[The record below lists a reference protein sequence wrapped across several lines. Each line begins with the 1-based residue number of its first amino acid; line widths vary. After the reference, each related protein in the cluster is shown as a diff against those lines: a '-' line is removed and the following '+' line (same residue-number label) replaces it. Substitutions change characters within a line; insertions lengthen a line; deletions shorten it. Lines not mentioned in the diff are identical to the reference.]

1 MSSSVIIKR
10 GFDIKL
16 EGASEKILST
26 ETEPQ
31 LFAIKPG
38 DFPGLIPKLNVRV
51 GDHVL
56 AGSPIFND
64 KKNPQILYTSPVS
77 GKVVAINRG
86 ERRAILEIIVEKA
99 GDEYVDFGKSDPSS
113 AGRELIKKVL
123 LISGLWPAIRQRPY
137 HIVANPNVI
146 PKSIFI
152 SCFDS
157 APLAPDYNYIMD
169 NFSIT
174 CFRTGIVALRKL
186 TDGLVHLVLNG
197 KVSASAAFKN
207 IPGVEISHFS
217 GPHPSGNVGVQI
229 HHLDP
234 VLKGESVWYVNLQD
248 VLTIGRLFER
258 GAYIPEKIIALTG
271 SEVIHPQ
278 YYKIRTGASVSRMIS
293 DNIKPG
299 NVRIISGNALTG
311 TRISQY
317 GFVGFYDSQVTVLP
331 EGNKYEFFGWAK
343 PGLNKFS
350 FYPAFL
356 SKLFKGKLYRLDT
369 NLHGGERP
377 FVLTGKYE
385 EVIPMDIFPMQLLKA
400 ILAEDIENMANLGI
414 YEVAEEDFAL
424 CEYIDPSKIEIQ
436 SIIRKGIDL
445 MIKEMS

>member
-1 MSSSVIIKR
+1 MSSSVILRR
-10 GFDIKL
+10 GFDIKM
-16 EGASEKILST
+16 EGTPQRILST
-26 ETEPQ
+26 VAEP
-31 LFAIKPG
+31 LLYAVKPA

-56 AGSPIFND
+56 AGSPLLND
-64 KKNPQILYTSPVS
+64 KKSQQILYTSPVS

-86 ERRAILEIIVEKA
+86 DRRSVLEVIIEKS

-123 LISGLWPAIRQRPY
+123 LISGLWPSIRQRPY
-137 HIVANPNVI
+137 HIVARPDVV

-157 APLAPDYNYIMD
+157 APLAPDYNYIID
-169 NFSIT
+169 NISIT
-174 CFRTGIVALRKL
+174 CFRTGILALRKL

-197 KVSASAAFKN
+197 KASTSAAFKN

-217 GPHPSGNVGVQI
+217 GPHPSGNVGVHI

-234 VLKGESVWYVNLQD
+234 VAKGESVWYVNLQD

-258 GAYIPEKIIALTG
+258 GAYMPEKIIAMTG

-278 YYKIRTGASVSRMIS
+278 YYKIRTGASVSSMVS
-293 DNIKPG
+293 GNIKPG

-311 TRISQY
+311 TRINQD
-317 GFVGFYDSQVTVLP
+317 GFVGFYDSQVTVIP

-356 SKLFKGKLYRLDT
+356 SKFFKGKEYRLDT

-400 ILAEDIENMANLGI
+400 ILAEDIENMENLGI

-436 SIIRKGIDL
+436 SIIRKGIEL